1 MKLSDFKA
9 LTFDVY
15 GTLID
20 WESGI
25 YNALRPWL
33 DREGIAA
40 DRDQALAAFAEQE
53 SAQQAETPS
62 LRYPDLL
69 AAVHKRLAAHWGAAS
84 SDADAAA
91 FGASVGDWPA
101 FPDSADSLRY
111 LKQHYKLM
119 ILSNVDR
126 ASFAR
131 SNEKLGVAFDA
142 IFTAEDIGS
151 YKPDPANF
159 AYLLSRLGEMGIDKS
174 RVLHTAQSLFHDHVP
189 AKRAGLTTAWIDRR
203 GGDADGFGATMP
215 PPVDVAVD
223 FRMPSLTAFVE
234 RHRAE
239 A

>member
-1 MKLSDFKA
+1 MRLTDFDV
-9 LTFDVY
+9 LTFDCY

-33 DREGIAA
+33 DREGISA
-40 DRDQALAAFAEQE
+40 DRDRALAAFAEQE

-62 LRYPDLL
+62 LLYPDLL

-84 SDADAAA
+84 SDEDAAA

-101 FPDSADSLRY
+101 FADSADSLRY

-131 SNEKLGVAFDA
+131 SNEKLGVDFDA

-159 AYLLSRLGEMGIDKS
+159 AYLLDRLAEMGIDKS

-203 GGDADGFGATMP
+203 GDDADGFGATMP
-215 PPVDVAVD
+215 PPADVEVDL
-223 FRMPSLTAFVE
+223 RMPSLAAFVE
-234 RHRAE
+234 RHRAD